1 MTITSDTALYELRML
16 ELNRMPVADR
26 SLKFEGTDVCVES
39 MFNYLDGL
47 GSLQSF
53 LSDFPDVSA
62 AQAAD
67 ALRAAARS
75 RLNGVVRSR
84 QGYASGTP
92 AFVGAPRV
100 FASSLFEYLAK
111 GYTLNEFLH
120 QYPSVGH
127 EEAVEAIA
135 AAGQLVECAAYET
148 AAG

>member
-1 MTITSDTALYELRML
+1 
-16 ELNRMPVADR
+16 MPVADC

-39 MFNYLDGL
+39 MFAYLDGL

-53 LSDFPDVSA
+53 LLDFPEVSA
-62 AQAAD
+62 DQATD
-67 ALRAAARS
+67 ALRSAARS

-100 FASSLFEYLAK
+100 FASILFEYLAE
-111 GYTLNEFLH
+111 GHTLDGFLH
-120 QYPSVGH
+120 QYPSVSR

-148 AAG
+148 AVG